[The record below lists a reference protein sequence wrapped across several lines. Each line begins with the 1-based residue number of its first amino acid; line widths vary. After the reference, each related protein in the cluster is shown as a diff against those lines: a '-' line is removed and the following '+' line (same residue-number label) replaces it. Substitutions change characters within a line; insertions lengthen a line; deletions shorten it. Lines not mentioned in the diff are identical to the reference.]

1 MKLFPFLSFSF
12 SLYIGFSLPFLS
24 QGYVGKISHLCTFKT
39 PFSGAVMNGE
49 GMHNGLKNRRQT
61 LKMSDPNI
69 NVITKYKSFFD
80 RENINEIMEKINTH
94 QLSDI
99 YINKNYPEI
108 VAVDA
113 KVDVPT
119 DVLNYHLST
128 DVNPLLLQEIVN
140 KAFENK
146 VLIHFADFNDIN
158 GFFAFISKIP
168 DFIIPFFIGTFIL
181 NFIRNIILS
190 LTRGGGPG
198 MNQFG
203 GGGGGNPFPFNSQF
217 EVQSIKPNVTLDQWA
232 GSPEVKEECEE
243 VINYVY
249 NKELYQSA
257 GAEMPKGIL
266 LEGPPGTGKTMIAKA
281 IATETNSNFIAVSSS
296 AFVEV
301 FVGVGAQKVRNL
313 FEEARRNKPC
323 VIFIDEIDAV
333 GKQRGGSGFRTNGND
348 EQEQTLNQLLFE
360 MDGFNDNEDI
370 LVLAATNRKEV
381 LDAALLRPGR
391 FDRIIKVPLPDKY
404 SREKI
409 LENYLKRKRVDP
421 SVNVTFLA
429 ELTNGYSGADIKNLV
444 NEAAILTV
452 KQNSAVLTEESLLS
466 ALEKSMIGLVKKN
479 YTAPYETRARVA
491 YHETGHALLVYL
503 YPQYFD
509 LQKVSIQSTY
519 NGAGGYTMFM
529 EKPEIQENGLYTKDI
544 LKKRLIITL
553 GGKAA
558 ESIMYGDNFVSL
570 GAREDLKQANGLANQ
585 MIGTFGMGDQL
596 EVFSVNEEKQLRNIY
611 SETFKTEIDA
621 ESLDLVREA
630 YEEAKTLLKK
640 HKEKLIAFSHILMN
654 KTNLYQKDMEKV
666 FSVQGNDT
674 MIRDL

>member
-1 MKLFPFLSFSF
+1 MKLFL
-12 SLYIGFSLPFLS
+12 SLYLGFSLPFIS
-24 QGYVGKISHLCTFKT
+24 QGYLEKIY
-39 PFSGAVMNGE
+39 
-49 GMHNGLKNRRQT
+49 LKNRIRP
-61 LKMSDPNI
+61 LKMNDPNI

-80 RENINEIMEKINTH
+80 RENVNEIMEKINTH

-119 DVLNYHLST
+119 DILNYHLFT
-128 DVNPLLLQEIVN
+128 DINPLLLQQIVN

-146 VLIHFADFNDIN
+146 VLVHFADFNDIN
-158 GFFAFISKIP
+158 GFFALVSKIP
-168 DFIIPFFIGTFIL
+168 DFIIPFLIGTFVL

-190 LTRGGGPG
+190 LTKGGGQG
-198 MNQFG
+198 MNQF

-217 EVQSIKPNVTLDQWA
+217 EVQTIKPNVTLATWA

-249 NKELYQSA
+249 NKELYRSA

-313 FEEARRNKPC
+313 FQEARKNKPC

-333 GKQRGGSGFRTNGND
+333 GKQRGGSGLRSNGND

-409 LENYLKRKRVDP
+409 FENYLKRKRVDP
-421 SVNVTFLA
+421 SVNIPFLA

-466 ALEKSMIGLVKKN
+466 VLEKSMIGLIKKN

-503 YPQYFD
+503 FPEYFD
-509 LQKVSIQSTY
+509 LQKISIQSTY

-529 EKPEIQENGLYTKDI
+529 EKPEIQEGGLYTKDI

-558 ESIMYGDNFVSL
+558 ENIMYGDNFVSL

-585 MIGTFGMGDQL
+585 MICTFGMGDQL
-596 EVFSVNEEKQLRNIY
+596 EVFSVNEEKQVRNIY
-611 SETFKTEIDA
+611 SETFKSEIDE
-621 ESLDLVREA
+621 ESLDLVKEA

-640 HKEKLIAFSHILMN
+640 HKEKLIAFSHILMD
-654 KTNLYQKDMEKV
+654 KTNLYRKDMEKV
-666 FSVQGNDT
+666 FSVRSNDT
-674 MIRDL
+674 IILDW

>member
-1 MKLFPFLSFSF
+1 MKLFL
-12 SLYIGFSLPFLS
+12 SLYLGFSLPFIS
-24 QGYVGKISHLCTFKT
+24 QGYLEKIY
-39 PFSGAVMNGE
+39 
-49 GMHNGLKNRRQT
+49 LKNRIRP
-61 LKMSDPNI
+61 LKMNDPNI

-80 RENINEIMEKINTH
+80 RENVNEIMEKINTH

-119 DVLNYHLST
+119 DILNYHLFT
-128 DVNPLLLQEIVN
+128 DINPLLLQQIVN

-146 VLIHFADFNDIN
+146 VLVHFADFNDIN
-158 GFFAFISKIP
+158 GFFALVSKIP
-168 DFIIPFFIGTFIL
+168 DFIIPFLIGTFVL

-190 LTRGGGPG
+190 LTKGGGQG

-203 GGGGGNPFPFNSQF
+203 GGGGNPCPFNSQF
-217 EVQSIKPNVTLDQWA
+217 EVQTITPNVTLATWA

-249 NKELYQSA
+249 NKELYRSA

-313 FEEARRNKPC
+313 FQEARKNKPC

-333 GKQRGGSGFRTNGND
+333 GKQRGGSGLRSNGTD

-409 LENYLKRKRVDP
+409 FENYLKRKRVDP
-421 SVNVTFLA
+421 SVNIPFLA

-466 ALEKSMIGLVKKN
+466 VLEKSMIGLIKKN

-503 YPQYFD
+503 FPEYFD
-509 LQKVSIQSTY
+509 LQKISIQSTY

-529 EKPEIQENGLYTKDI
+529 EKPEIQEGGLYTKDI

-558 ESIMYGDNFVSL
+558 ENIMYGDNFVSL

-585 MIGTFGMGDQL
+585 MICTFGMGDQL
-596 EVFSVNEEKQLRNIY
+596 EVFSVNEEKQVRNIY
-611 SETFKTEIDA
+611 SETFKSEIDE
-621 ESLDLVREA
+621 ESLDLVKEA

-640 HKEKLIAFSHILMN
+640 HKEKLIAFSHILMD
-654 KTNLYQKDMEKV
+654 KTNLYRKDMEKV
-666 FSVQGNDT
+666 FSVRSNDT
-674 MIRDL
+674 IILDW

>member
-1 MKLFPFLSFSF
+1 MKLFLFLSFSF
-12 SLYIGFSLPFLS
+12 LFNIGFSLPS
-24 QGYVGKISHLCTFKT
+24 ISEGYLGKIHSQ
-39 PFSGAVMNGE
+39 
-49 GMHNGLKNRRQT
+49 NRMQT
-61 LKMSDPNI
+61 LKMNDPNM
-69 NVITKYKSFFD
+69 VAITKYKSFFD
-80 RENINEIMEKINTH
+80 KENVNEIMEKINAH

-99 YINKNYPEI
+99 YVNKNYPEI
-108 VAVDA
+108 VAVDTN
-113 KVDVPT
+113 VDVPT
-119 DVLNYHLST
+119 DILNYHLST
-128 DVNPLLLQEIVN
+128 DINPLLLQQVVN

-146 VLIHFADFNDIN
+146 VLSHFVDFNDVN
-158 GFFAFISKIP
+158 TFFAFVSKIP
-168 DFIIPFFIGTFIL
+168 DFIIPFLIGTFII
-181 NFIRNIILS
+181 NFIRNIVIS
-190 LTRGGGPG
+190 STRGGPG
-198 MNQFG
+198 INQF
-203 GGGGGNPFPFNSQF
+203 GGGGNPFPFNSQF
-217 EVQSIKPNVTLDQWA
+217 EVQSIKPNVSLANWA

-249 NKELYQSA
+249 NKELYRSA

-281 IATETNSNFIAVSSS
+281 IATETKSNFIAVSSS

-313 FEEARRNKPC
+313 FEEARKNKPC

-381 LDAALLRPGR
+381 LDSALLRPGR

-409 LENYLKRKRVDP
+409 LENYLKSKRVDP
-421 SVNVTFLA
+421 SVNVPFLA

-503 YPQYFD
+503 FPEYFD
-509 LQKVSIQSTY
+509 LQKISIQSTY

-558 ESIMYGDNFVSL
+558 ENIMYGDNFVSL

-596 EVFSVNEEKQLRNIY
+596 EVFSINVEKQVRNIY
-611 SETFKTEIDA
+611 SETFKSEIDA
-621 ESLDLVREA
+621 ESLDLVKEA

-640 HKEKLIAFSHILMN
+640 HKEKLIAFSHILMD

-666 FSVQGNDT
+666 FSVRCNDII
-674 MIRDL
+674 IRDL